1 MVDSKIGQEVGPLF
15 ARMKV
20 KGIEV
25 GLSIFVVAAAAVV
38 VDDVVDGGW
47 WGIDNSIEIVDSVVV
62 VDLEDTHL
70 GLEVGRNFVVVVG
83 EVEEVAVVVDV
94 DVDAAVDDAEEGA
107 DVGLG
112 DFDIV
117 EAEVVVAVEEGAEVV
132 VVVVVVV
139 AVVVATV
146 VEEDPF
152 VPVPAP
158 VHVAMDL
165 CTHQYFH

>member
-1 MVDSKIGQEVGPLF
+1 MVGSMIGQEAGPLF

-38 VDDVVDGGW
+38 VVDVVDGGW
-47 WGIDNSIEIVDSVVV
+47 WGIDNSIEIVDSVVA

-83 EVEEVAVVVDV
+83 EVEEVAVVV

-152 VPVPAP
+152 GPVPAP

>member
-1 MVDSKIGQEVGPLF
+1 
-15 ARMKV
+15 MKV

-38 VDDVVDGGW
+38 VVDVVDGGW

-62 VDLEDTHL
+62 VDLVDTHL
-70 GLEVGRNFVVVVG
+70 GLEVGMNSVVVTEEVGEVVVV
-83 EVEEVAVVVDV
+83 
-94 DVDAAVDDAEEGA
+94 VDAAVDDAEEGA
-107 DVGLG
+107 DVGSE

-117 EAEVVVAVEEGAEVV
+117 EAEVVDAVEEEGAEVV
-132 VVVVVVV
+132 VVVVV
-139 AVVVATV
+139 AVATV

>member
-15 ARMKV
+15 ARMKA

-25 GLSIFVVAAAAVV
+25 GLSIFVVAAAAAVV
-38 VDDVVDGGW
+38 VVDVVDGGW

-62 VDLEDTHL
+62 VDLVDTHL
-70 GLEVGRNFVVVVG
+70 GLEVGMNSVVVTEEVGEVVVV
-83 EVEEVAVVVDV
+83 
-94 DVDAAVDDAEEGA
+94 VDAAVDDAEEGA

-117 EAEVVVAVEEGAEVV
+117 EAEVVDAVEEEGAEVV
-132 VVVVVVV
+132 VVVVV
-139 AVVVATV
+139 AVATV

-152 VPVPAP
+152 GPVPAP

-165 CTHQYFH
+165 